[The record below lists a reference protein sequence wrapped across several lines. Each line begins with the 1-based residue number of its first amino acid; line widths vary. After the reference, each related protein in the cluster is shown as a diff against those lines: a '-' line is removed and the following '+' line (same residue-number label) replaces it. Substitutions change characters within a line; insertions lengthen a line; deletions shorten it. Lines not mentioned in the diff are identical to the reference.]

1 MSLTESEIT
10 KLASNT
16 YETMRVSFVN
26 MIAQIA
32 HEIGNANVDKITSA
46 LTFRFE
52 RRFFQRCSALYSWR
66 SMLAKRQHSSF
77 QSN

>member
-1 MSLTESEIT
+1 MSLTEAEIT

-26 MIAQIA
+26 MIAQISN
-32 HEIGNANVDKITSA
+32 EIGNTNVDKITSA

-52 RRFFQRCSALYSWR
+52 RRFSKVRHHMEVRVGQEITLPFPVL
-66 SMLAKRQHSSF
+66 
-77 QSN
+77 